1 MITKTPVM
9 ALAALL
15 TIAAVPTSAEE
26 SDAQTDAL
34 QAEYQSMI
42 EESERARSQAEA
54 ARDEAARA
62 ADRARELARLEAGLA
77 RERAVQRAAEN
88 EELTG
93 RERERQHEEMERIR
107 EELARAHR
115 ELREAQREIARAHRD
130 LERDSHRVA
139 KIRRVNLGDR
149 PVIGVV
155 LGAAGPDG
163 IEIVG
168 VSPDGPAE
176 RAGLLAGDVL
186 VSIGGQSLAAEDHQD
201 RSARKALFRVMDEAA
216 AGETLDVVVKRGDQA
231 EEYQITAERRE
242 PSSWQSMLRIPGAP
256 GAPGMPGAP
265 QVLVEEIEIPPID
278 DAQLNEDLRS
288 LNRRLQRHKFLHV
301 VPGEQAIEIE
311 KELILKEGLQA
322 DLAEYSE
329 LAEQAMR
336 EANIWFGLPH
346 AQGLELAE
354 INPGLGAYF
363 KTERG
368 VLVTQAREDNAYQL
382 QAGDVVLK
390 VGEQAVDS
398 PSDMMRA
405 LRDIEPGSEVE
416 IAIMRDRKAR
426 NLNVVMPENRLGFR
440 RPLHRGRHAEW

>member
-1 MITKTPVM
+1 VNC
-9 ALAALL
+9 A
-15 TIAAVPTSAEE
+15 
-26 SDAQTDAL
+26 
-34 QAEYQSMI
+34 
-42 EESERARSQAEA
+42 
-54 ARDEAARA
+54 
-62 ADRARELARLEAGLA
+62 
-77 RERAVQRAAEN
+77 
-88 EELTG
+88 
-93 RERERQHEEMERIR
+93 
-107 EELARAHR
+107 
-115 ELREAQREIARAHRD
+115 ARAHRD

-278 DAQLNEDLRS
+278 DAQLNEDLRTIS
-288 LNRRLQRHKFLHV
+288 LSTPSWPNKPCARRTS
-301 VPGEQAIEIE
+301 
-311 KELILKEGLQA
+311 GLA
-322 DLAEYSE
+322 CLMRRAWSWRRSTPDLAPIS
-329 LAEQAMR
+329 R
-336 EANIWFGLPH
+336 P
-346 AQGLELAE
+346 
-354 INPGLGAYF
+354 
-363 KTERG
+363 
-368 VLVTQAREDNAYQL
+368 
-382 QAGDVVLK
+382 
-390 VGEQAVDS
+390 
-398 PSDMMRA
+398 
-405 LRDIEPGSEVE
+405 
-416 IAIMRDRKAR
+416 
-426 NLNVVMPENRLGFR
+426 NVAF
-440 RPLHRGRHAEW
+440 W

>member
-115 ELREAQREIARAHRD
+115 ELREAQRE
-130 LERDSHRVA
+130 
-139 KIRRVNLGDR
+139 LGDR

-311 KELILKEGLQA
+311 KELILKEGLCLMRRA
-322 DLAEYSE
+322 WSWRRSTPDLAPIS
-329 LAEQAMR
+329 R
-336 EANIWFGLPH
+336 P
-346 AQGLELAE
+346 
-354 INPGLGAYF
+354 
-363 KTERG
+363 
-368 VLVTQAREDNAYQL
+368 
-382 QAGDVVLK
+382 
-390 VGEQAVDS
+390 
-398 PSDMMRA
+398 
-405 LRDIEPGSEVE
+405 
-416 IAIMRDRKAR
+416 
-426 NLNVVMPENRLGFR
+426 NVAF
-440 RPLHRGRHAEW
+440 W

>member
-1 MITKTPVM
+1 
-9 ALAALL
+9 
-15 TIAAVPTSAEE
+15 
-26 SDAQTDAL
+26 
-34 QAEYQSMI
+34 
-42 EESERARSQAEA
+42 
-54 ARDEAARA
+54 
-62 ADRARELARLEAGLA
+62 
-77 RERAVQRAAEN
+77 
-88 EELTG
+88 
-93 RERERQHEEMERIR
+93 MERIR

-155 LGAAGPDG
+155 LGAAGPEG
-163 IEIVG
+163 IEIIG

-186 VSIGGQSLAAEDHQD
+186 ISIGGQSLTGEDD
-201 RSARKALFRVMDEAA
+201 SGRSARKALFRVMDEAT
-216 AGETLDVVVKRGDQA
+216 AGETLDVVVKRGDQT

-265 QVLVEEIEIPPID
+265 HVLVEEIEIPPID
-278 DAQLNEDLRS
+278 DAELNEDLRS

-301 VPGEQAIEIE
+301 APGDEAIEIE
-311 KELILKEGLQA
+311 EELILKEDLEA

-329 LAEQAMR
+329 LAERAMR

-368 VLVTQAREDNAYQL
+368 VLVTRAREDNAYQL

-390 VGEQAVDS
+390 VGEQTVDS

-440 RPLHRGRHAEW
+440 RPPHRGRHAEW